1 MKKEEI
7 LAKARAEKSDE
18 MEKAVRD
25 RSAIWA
31 VIAEAIA
38 AAFFMCM
45 RDESEPIMDLT
56 AIVCFSTSVCLFY
69 RFFKLKQIWYLL
81 MGLLMTGLTAF
92 SVIRYFQGH

>member
-7 LAKARAEKSDE
+7 LAKARAEKNDE

-31 VIAEAIA
+31 LLAETIA
-38 AAFFMCM
+38 AGFFMCM
-45 RDESEPIMDLT
+45 RDEGEPIMDLS
-56 AIVCFSTSVCLFY
+56 AIVCFSTSVCMFY

-81 MGLLMTGLTAF
+81 IGLLMTGLTVFA
-92 SVIRYFQGH
+92 VIRFFQGH